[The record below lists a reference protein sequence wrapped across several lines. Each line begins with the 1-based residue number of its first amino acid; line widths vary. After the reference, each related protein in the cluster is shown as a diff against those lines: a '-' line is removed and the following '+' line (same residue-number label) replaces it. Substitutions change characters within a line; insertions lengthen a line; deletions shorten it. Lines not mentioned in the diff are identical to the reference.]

1 MQALTWVAV
10 ALPAALAIAVR
21 LCGRAAGL
29 LVVLSAFATA
39 LAPAALLA
47 LAAGG
52 EEAASR
58 LEWLPA
64 AGLELGLRA
73 DGLSAALSALVGAAG
88 LATLLHARGY
98 FADSPRAP
106 QAWAGLLAFLA
117 AMQGLVLAA
126 NLLALLVFWEL
137 VGALSARLIA
147 FQRDD
152 PRAAAGAVR
161 AFLTTRGADLGLY
174 VAIAA
179 LLAGTGTVE
188 FDAARPQGFLG
199 AAVGI
204 GLIVAAA
211 GKSAQLPFQT
221 WLSGAMAGPAP
232 VSALLH
238 SATMVAAGV
247 YLLVR
252 AEPLLAGW
260 PLEAAAWLGGAT
272 AVAAGLFALAQRDLK
287 LVLASST
294 TSQLGLM
301 FLAAALVPA
310 AAVFQLICHAAGKAG
325 AFLSAGVF
333 QHRREATSL
342 AELRGV
348 GRQERRAFLGFAIG
362 AGSIAAVPPL
372 AAFWSKD
379 AILAASKGHGGWLAL
394 ALLASAL
401 TAAYLLRAA
410 LALWVPAA
418 PSGERPA
425 GRGWMLAG
433 IGLLGAGSVGL
444 GAIHTPLGE
453 LLGERLPAPTALSLG
468 LSLAALA
475 AGVAAIAAP
484 PRPPARLAAVAEA
497 QLGTDAA
504 LRTLVQEPV
513 LALARRLDTV
523 DRALDRG
530 VDALGRAAV
539 SIARASDRIERRGID
554 RGVDALGR
562 RGVDAARGGD
572 RIIERRGIDG
582 AVDALARLVVRGG
595 GQLPRLQSG
604 QLYEYLRNTVLGT
617 AALATVL
624 AAAAIF

>member
-1 MQALTWVAV
+1 
-10 ALPAALAIAVR
+10 
-21 LCGRAAGL
+21 
-29 LVVLSAFATA
+29 
-39 LAPAALLA
+39 
-47 LAAGG
+47 
-52 EEAASR
+52 
-58 LEWLPA
+58 
-64 AGLELGLRA
+64 
-73 DGLSAALSALVGAAG
+73 
-88 LATLLHARGY
+88 
-98 FADSPRAP
+98 
-106 QAWAGLLAFLA
+106 
-117 AMQGLVLAA
+117 MQGLVLAA
-126 NLLALLVFWEL
+126 NLLALLIFWEL
-137 VGALSARLIA
+137 VGALSLRLIA

-152 PRAAAGAVR
+152 PRAPEGAVR
-161 AFLTTRGADLGLY
+161 AFLTTRSADLGLY

-179 LLAGTGTVE
+179 LFAGAGTIAFE
-188 FDAARPQGFLG
+188 AARPAGFLG

-221 WLSGAMAGPAP
+221 WLSGAMAGPTP

-260 PLEAAAWLGGAT
+260 PLEAAAWLGAVT

-325 AFLSAGVF
+325 AFLAAGVF
-333 QHRREATSL
+333 QHRRDATSL

-379 AILAASKGHGGWLAL
+379 AILSSAEGHAAWLVPAVF
-394 ALLASAL
+394 ASAL
-401 TAAYLLRAA
+401 TAAYLLRAG
-410 LALWVPAA
+410 LALWRPAE
-418 PSGERPA
+418 PTGERPA
-425 GRGWMLAG
+425 GMAWMLFG
-433 IGLLGAGSVGL
+433 TGLLAAGSVGL
-444 GAIHTPLGE
+444 GAVHTPLGE
-453 LLGERLPAPTALSLG
+453 LLGEKVPAPTALSLG

-475 AGVAAIAAP
+475 AGAATIAAP
-484 PRPPARLAAVAEA
+484 VRPPARLTMAAEA

-504 LRTLVQEPV
+504 LRALVQRPV
-513 LALARRLDTV
+513 LALAQALDTV
-523 DRALDRG
+523 DGALDRG
-530 VDALGRAAV
+530 VDALGRGTV
-539 SIARASDRIERRGID
+539 SLARGNDRLERGGVD
-554 RGVDALGR
+554 RGTDALGR
-562 RGVDAARGGD
+562 RGIDLARGGEQL
-572 RIIERRGIDG
+572 ERGGVDG

-595 GQLPRLQSG
+595 DQLPRLQSG
-604 QLYEYLRNTVLGT
+604 QLYAYLRNTVLGI
-617 AALATVL
+617 AALATVFAV
-624 AAAAIF
+624 AAVF